1 MARARAYFI
10 YIVASKSGVLYV
22 GSTSDLVRRI
32 YQHRHG
38 LIPGFTK
45 QYNVDRLVWWET
57 TPNSRAM
64 VEREREIKGW
74 RREKK
79 VRLIE
84 AANPG
89 WHDLAVDWFRD
100 AVGQDPSLR
109 SG

>member
-45 QYNVDRLVWWET
+45 QYKVHRLVWRET
-57 TPNSRAM
+57 TPN
-64 VEREREIKGW
+64 
-74 RREKK
+74 
-79 VRLIE
+79 
-84 AANPG
+84 
-89 WHDLAVDWFRD
+89 
-100 AVGQDPSLR
+100 
-109 SG
+109 